1 MGLPQRALY
10 PVHETAARWGC
21 TVSDIAG
28 WAATGTLKIVT
39 GIPPVHCGEHR
50 VAGLVNIDPTD
61 VLPMFRRCGT
71 GPQEAHL
78 LRIQPREA
86 EAWLYIT
93 APEDGVLVSIG
104 DMMILGHEV
113 HRFEVTNDLFGRVA
127 AGAGL
132 GNDGDYDWA
141 GMHVEITRRVF
152 EEGLPK
158 SQGEWIRE
166 LQDWFSMQSEDVTF
180 PEEKSI
186 RLRLTPILRA
196 LKFKHPKR

>member
-61 VLPMFRRCGT
+61 MLPMFRRCGT

-78 LRIQPREA
+78 LRIQPLQA
-86 EAWLYIT
+86 KDWLFIT
-93 APEDGVLVSIG
+93 TPEEGVLVSIG

-113 HRFEVTNDLFGRVA
+113 HTFEITNDLFGRVA

-132 GNDGDYDWA
+132 GGGGDYDWA
-141 GMHVEITRRVF
+141 GMNVEITRRVF

-166 LQDWFSMQSEDVTF
+166 LQDWFSTHSEDGTF
-180 PEEKSI
+180 PDEKSI

>member
-50 VAGLVNIDPTD
+50 VAGLVNINPTD

-86 EAWLYIT
+86 EGWLYIT
-93 APEDGVLVSIG
+93 VPEDGVLVSIG

-113 HRFEVTNDLFGRVA
+113 HRFEATNDLFGRVA

-132 GNDGDYDWA
+132 TGGGDYDWA
-141 GMHVEITRRVF
+141 GMNVEITRRIF

-158 SQGEWIRE
+158 SQGEWVRE
-166 LQDWFSMQSEDVTF
+166 LQDWFSSQSDDGTF
-180 PEEKSI
+180 PDEKSI
-186 RLRLTPILRA
+186 RLRLAPILKA

>member
-78 LRIQPREA
+78 LRVQPREA
-86 EAWLYIT
+86 ENWLYIT

-104 DMMILGHEV
+104 DIMILGHEV

-166 LQDWFSMQSEDVTF
+166 LQDWFSMQSEEGTF

>member
-28 WAATGTLKIVT
+28 WATLGTLRIVT

-61 VLPMFRRCGT
+61 MLPMFRRCGT

-78 LRIQPREA
+78 LRIQPLQA
-86 EAWLYIT
+86 KDWLFIT
-93 APEDGVLVSIG
+93 TPEEGVLVSIG

-113 HRFEVTNDLFGRVA
+113 HTFEITNDLFGRVA

-132 GNDGDYDWA
+132 GGDYDWA
-141 GMHVEITRRVF
+141 GMNVEITRRVF

-166 LQDWFSMQSEDVTF
+166 LQDWFSTHSEDGTF
-180 PEEKSI
+180 PDEKSI

>member
-10 PVHETAARWGC
+10 LVHETAARWGC

-28 WAATGTLKIVT
+28 WAALGTLKIVT
-39 GIPPVHCGEHR
+39 GIPPVDCEGQR
-50 VAGLVNIDPTD
+50 VAGLVKISPTD
-61 VLPMFRRCGT
+61 ILPMFRRCGT

-78 LRIQPREA
+78 RRIQPLEA
-86 EAWLYIT
+86 NDWLYIT

-104 DMMILGHEV
+104 DMMILGQEV
-113 HRFEVTNDLFGRVA
+113 HMFEVNYDLFGRVA
-127 AGAGL
+127 AGPGM
-132 GNDGDYDWA
+132 GGGDYDWGA
-141 GMHVEITRRVF
+141 MNVEITRRVF

-166 LQDWFSMQSEDVTF
+166 LQDWFSTHSEDGSF
-180 PEEKSI
+180 PDEKSI
-186 RLRLTPILRA
+186 RLRLAPILKA

>member
-21 TVSDIAG
+21 TVSDVAG
-28 WAATGTLKIVT
+28 WAAMGTLKIVT

-61 VLPMFRRCGT
+61 ILPMFRRCGT

-86 EAWLYIT
+86 KDWLYIT

-113 HRFEVTNDLFGRVA
+113 HKFEMSNDLFGRVA

-132 GNDGDYDWA
+132 GDDGDYDWA
-141 GMHVEITRRVF
+141 GMNVEITRRVF
-152 EEGLPK
+152 EEGLPR

-166 LQDWFSMQSEDVTF
+166 LQDWFSMQSEDGKF

-186 RLRLTPILRA
+186 RLRLTPVLRA

>member
-166 LQDWFSMQSEDVTF
+166 LQDWFSMQSEDGTF

>member
-86 EAWLYIT
+86 EGWLYIT

-166 LQDWFSMQSEDVTF
+166 LQDWFSMQSEDGTF

>member
-21 TVSDIAG
+21 TVSDVAG
-28 WAATGTLKIVT
+28 WAAMGTLKIVT

-61 VLPMFRRCGT
+61 MLPMFRRCGT

-86 EAWLYIT
+86 KDWLYIT

-113 HRFEVTNDLFGRVA
+113 HKFEMSNDLFGRVA

-132 GNDGDYDWA
+132 GDDGDYDWA
-141 GMHVEITRRVF
+141 GMNVEITRRVF
-152 EEGLPK
+152 EEGLPR

-166 LQDWFSMQSEDVTF
+166 LQDWFSMQSEDGKF

-186 RLRLTPILRA
+186 RLRLTPVLRA

>member
-10 PVHETAARWGC
+10 PVHETAIRWGC

-28 WAATGTLKIVT
+28 WAAMGTLKIVT

-61 VLPMFRRCGT
+61 ILPMFRRCGT

-86 EAWLYIT
+86 EDWLYIT
-93 APEDGVLVSIG
+93 APEAGVLVSIG
-104 DMMILGHEV
+104 DMMILDHDV
-113 HRFEVTNDLFGRVA
+113 HTFEITNDLFGRVA

-132 GNDGDYDWA
+132 GGGGEYDWA
-141 GMHVEITRRVF
+141 GMNVEITRRVF

-166 LQDWFSMQSEDVTF
+166 LQDWFSTQSEDGTF
-180 PEEKSI
+180 PDEKSI
-186 RLRLTPILRA
+186 RLRLAPTLKA